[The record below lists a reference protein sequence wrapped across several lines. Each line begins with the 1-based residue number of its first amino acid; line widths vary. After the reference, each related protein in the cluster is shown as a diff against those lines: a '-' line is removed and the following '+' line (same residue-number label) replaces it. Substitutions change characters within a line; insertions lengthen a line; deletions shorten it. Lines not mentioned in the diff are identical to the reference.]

1 MHQTEIHAKLISI
14 MGDRLSVHI
23 ETLKVCV
30 YVCARECVIAVL
42 RFDLI
47 LLMIFNTRRSIGARR
62 AMAMSMVICRL

>member
-1 MHQTEIHAKLISI
+1 VHQTEIHAKLISI

-47 LLMIFNTRRSIGARR
+47 LLMIFNTRR
-62 AMAMSMVICRL
+62 